1 MAHRILLVDDEVAL
15 RTFVAR
21 ALRFEEYD
29 VVEAADGLHAWK
41 LVKESSF
48 DLVVTDSRMP
58 HLNGYQL
65 TALVRELHPTMP
77 ILRLSGSHN
86 TGSNEIGIRTLFK
99 PFEIPDLVKAVRSL
113 LAG

>member
-29 VVEAADGLHAWK
+29 VVEAADGLTAWQ
-41 LVKESSF
+41 LVKESRF

-65 TALVRELHPTMP
+65 TALVRELYPTMP

-86 TGSNEIGIRTLFK
+86 SGPDEIGIRTLFK
-99 PFEIPDLVKAVRSL
+99 PFEIPDLVEAVRSL

>member
-1 MAHRILLVDDEVAL
+1 MAHRILLVDDEVAI
-15 RTFVAR
+15 RTVVAR

-29 VVEAADGLHAWK
+29 VVEAANGLQAWK
-41 LVKESSF
+41 LVKENRF

-58 HLNGYQL
+58 RLSGYQL

-86 TGSNEIGIRTLFK
+86 PGSNEIGTRTLFK
-99 PFEIPDLVKAVRSL
+99 PFEIPDLVEAVRSL